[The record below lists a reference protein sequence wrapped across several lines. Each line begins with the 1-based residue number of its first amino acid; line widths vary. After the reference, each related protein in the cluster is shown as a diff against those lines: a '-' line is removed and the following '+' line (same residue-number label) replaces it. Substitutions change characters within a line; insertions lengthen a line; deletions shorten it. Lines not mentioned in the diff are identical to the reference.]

1 MKLVPDPF
9 AVSAKSDDVK
19 RPFGGGGIF
28 SSSRISDDRWGG
40 QRSLTPRAMS
50 KFVPKQHDTTR
61 HHTRP
66 HSDEEINYVLGLMK
80 RPFGPRVYTRTG
92 RELEKRPFGGNMIFS
107 KVRDAGTKPR
117 YGRYLMS
124 RVRRED
130 PWGAAGTKLR
140 EMSEHGKENSHS
152 SVFQNGFEEPDRDAW
167 LEGLKRSG
175 QDRNQHR
182 QMSLVPHDD
191 DYKDDEFDSNVR
203 EEEFDDDKE
212 DEEADSRI
220 HRP

>member
-19 RPFGGGGIF
+19 RPFVGGGIF
-28 SSSRISDDRWGG
+28 SSSRWGG

-50 KFVPKQHDTTR
+50 KFVPKQHDTKR
-61 HHTRP
+61 DHTRP

-92 RELEKRPFGGNMIFS
+92 REEKRPFGSNMIFS
-107 KVRDAGTKPR
+107 KPRDAGTKPR

-140 EMSEHGKENSHS
+140 QISEHGKENSHS

-167 LEGLKRSG
+167 LEGLGRSG
-175 QDRNQHR
+175 EGHR
-182 QMSLVPHDD
+182 QMSLVPYDG

-212 DEEADSRI
+212 EKDDSRI
-220 HRP
+220 HRPLLEEA